1 MKKLLILVLIALLTA
16 LSFLVIFKG
25 VNLGSIEILGIKDIQ
40 KNNSILDETI
50 QRAGKLAEKDF
61 ILVQKEVKENTKRLK
76 QEKENYEELTTISEE
91 GDVQNSKQIEKY
103 EVETLWVKLGNHSTA
118 EGVDMD
124 INITAG
130 TNGGKDVYNL
140 NFTVTGSY
148 ISITDF
154 ISSIENDS
162 TLGFKIENFKLIPAD
177 GQNLKATF
185 VCKDICI
192 KDVTANPVNPNTN
205 DNSNQNKNENVETKD
220 NIQETKENNVNSKE
234 DTNKNN

>member
-1 MKKLLILVLIALLTA
+1 MKKLLILVLIALLTT

-40 KNNSILDETI
+40 ENNSILDETI

-61 ILVQKEVKENTKRLK
+61 TLVQKEVKENTKRLK

-124 INITAG
+124 INITSG

-185 VCKDICI
+185 VCKDIFI
-192 KDVTANPVNPNTN
+192 KDVTANPVKQ
-205 DNSNQNKNENVETKD
+205 DISDE
-220 NIQETKENNVNSKE
+220 NSKKQNE
-234 DTNKNN
+234 STDKKNVTEEKIKN